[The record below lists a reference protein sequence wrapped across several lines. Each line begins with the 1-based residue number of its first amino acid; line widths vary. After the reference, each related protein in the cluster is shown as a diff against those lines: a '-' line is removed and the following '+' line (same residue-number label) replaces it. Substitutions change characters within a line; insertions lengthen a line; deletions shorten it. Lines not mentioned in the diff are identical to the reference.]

1 MLPHLGYPLLTRPL
15 LLEKISIALATHI
28 TSTKSLTHAFRECG
42 KFWVLVMTGDLIDL
56 TR

>member
-1 MLPHLGYPLLTRPL
+1 MLAPLGYPLLTRPL
-15 LLEKISIALATHI
+15 LLEKISIALATLS
-28 TSTKSLTHAFRECG
+28 TSTKSLTQAFRECG